1 MSSLSNINW
10 ADVIKKEAR
19 GKTDKDDLGKVQ
31 KVWDNHILTV
41 KGILKKT
48 YFYISKELVECFDGQ
63 ILRFKVTEKEKD
75 AKEVIINM
83 SPTVEECQS
92 SSSSSTNSP
101 LSQSSKNGQT
111 DDHVIKD
118 LEDSNAM
125 VEKQSQIKETIAEKE
140 IADVSLVFREIS
152 FRALE
157 FRALEFRAL
166 PYKHI
171 VKPLPFRIM
180 PILTLTLMPL
190 PLPNIIAREVE
201 KSLITNTKVTIPLK
215 HEETVAP
222 LIIENPSLIE
232 EIIEKRESMAE
243 TKRIKDEILREII
256 IQKI

>member
-83 SPTVEECQS
+83 SPTVEESQ

-140 IADVSLVFREIS
+140 IADVSLVFREIP
-152 FRALE
+152 
-157 FRALEFRAL
+157 FRAL

-190 PLPNIIAREVE
+190 PLPNIIARKVE

-256 IQKI
+256 NSKI

>member
-75 AKEVIINM
+75 AKEVIINK
-83 SPTVEECQS
+83 SPTVEECQ

-140 IADVSLVFREIS
+140 IADVSLVFREIP
-152 FRALE
+152 
-157 FRALEFRAL
+157 FRAL

-256 IQKI
+256 NSKI

>member
-92 SSSSSTNSP
+92 SSSSSNSP

-140 IADVSLVFREIS
+140 IADVSLVFREIP
-152 FRALE
+152 
-157 FRALEFRAL
+157 FRAL

-222 LIIENPSLIE
+222 LIIENPSLIK

-256 IQKI
+256 NSKI

>member
-63 ILRFKVTEKEKD
+63 ILRFKVTEKEKG

-83 SPTVEECQS
+83 SPTVEECQ

-118 LEDSNAM
+118 LEDSIAM

-140 IADVSLVFREIS
+140 IADVSLVFREIP
-152 FRALE
+152 
-157 FRALEFRAL
+157 FRAL

-256 IQKI
+256 NSRI

>member
-75 AKEVIINM
+75 AREVIINM
-83 SPTVEECQS
+83 SPTVEECQ

-140 IADVSLVFREIS
+140 IADVSLVFREIP
-152 FRALE
+152 
-157 FRALEFRAL
+157 FRAL

-222 LIIENPSLIE
+222 LIIENPSLIK

-256 IQKI
+256 NSKI

>member
-83 SPTVEECQS
+83 PPTVEECQ

-140 IADVSLVFREIS
+140 IADVSLVFREIP
-152 FRALE
+152 
-157 FRALEFRAL
+157 FRAL

-215 HEETVAP
+215 HGETVAQ

-256 IQKI
+256 NSKI

>member
-41 KGILKKT
+41 KGIIKKT

-75 AKEVIINM
+75 AKEVIINK
-83 SPTVEECQS
+83 SHTVEECQ

-140 IADVSLVFREIS
+140 IADVSLVFREIP
-152 FRALE
+152 
-157 FRALEFRAL
+157 FRAL

-256 IQKI
+256 NSKI

>member
-92 SSSSSTNSP
+92 SSSSTNSP

-125 VEKQSQIKETIAEKE
+125 AEKQSQIKETIAEKE
-140 IADVSLVFREIS
+140 IADVSLVFREIP
-152 FRALE
+152 
-157 FRALEFRAL
+157 FRAL
-166 PYKHI
+166 PYKRI

-215 HEETVAP
+215 HEKTVAP

-256 IQKI
+256 NSKI

>member
-92 SSSSSTNSP
+92 SSSSTNSP

-140 IADVSLVFREIS
+140 IADVSLVFREIP
-152 FRALE
+152 
-157 FRALEFRAL
+157 FRAL

>member
-92 SSSSSTNSP
+92 SSSSTNSP

-140 IADVSLVFREIS
+140 IVDVSLVFREIP
-152 FRALE
+152 
-157 FRALEFRAL
+157 FRAL

-256 IQKI
+256 NSKI